1 MSTATA
7 TTIEETH
14 ECNACSSGCGCDSST
29 KLFDELDAYIAEL
42 DIQPKDPRKKEFL
55 IQSLHKA
62 QDIFGYLP
70 KEVQEHI
77 AKKLALMPVE
87 VSRVISFYNYF
98 STEPKGKFCVNVCMG
113 TACYVKGADA
123 VLAEFEKALGIK
135 SGEVTEDLQYSIESL
150 RCVGACGLAPVV
162 MVNEKVYGKVTPED
176 VKKIL
181 AEYEEAGEKKESTV
195 S

>member
-7 TTIEETH
+7 KAPEINESS
-14 ECNACSSGCGCDSST
+14 ECSGGCGCNPNAE
-29 KLFDELDAYIAEL
+29 LFKELDNYLAEL
-42 DIQPKDPRKKEFL
+42 EIHPKDPRKKEFL

-70 KEVQEHI
+70 LEVQEHI
-77 AKKLALMPVE
+77 AKKMALMPVE

-98 STEPKGKFCVNVCMG
+98 STEPKGEFCVNVCMG
-113 TACYVKGADA
+113 TACYVKGADK
-123 VLAEFEKALGIK
+123 VLEKFEQALGIK
-135 SGEVTEDLQYSIESL
+135 SGDVTEDLKFSIESL

-176 VKKIL
+176 VTKIL
-181 AEYEEAGEKKESTV
+181 AEYEQVGEKKEKG
-195 S
+195 